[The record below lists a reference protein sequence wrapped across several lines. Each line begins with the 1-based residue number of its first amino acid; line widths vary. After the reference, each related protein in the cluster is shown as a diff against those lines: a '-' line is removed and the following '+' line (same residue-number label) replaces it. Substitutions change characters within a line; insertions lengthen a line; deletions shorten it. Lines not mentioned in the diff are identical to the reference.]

1 VPVATQVEAQGDDI
15 DLGAVAGKLWAKR
28 WWIGLSVVVIT
39 IPFTVVA
46 FLSEPVYRASVL
58 LVDARG
64 DGGSMG
70 ALGAALGQLGGL
82 ASIARINVTGATQ
95 VDEAMAVMRSREFT
109 ERFVAEQQ
117 LLPELLPDLWDESR
131 KVWLTPTGDPPTLS
145 QGYKAFDAIR
155 SVTQAGR
162 GGLVTVSVE
171 WHDPDKAAAWAN
183 ALVERLNAEMRE
195 RAITSTNLSV
205 GYLEQELTGTSTI
218 ETRQAINRLIEGQIN
233 QRMLANV
240 TQEYAFR
247 VVDRALPPDPDD
259 AVGPSKLTLIA
270 LGPIIG
276 LIFGVFAVLVINIVS
291 NRQGAAER
299 F

>member
-1 VPVATQVEAQGDDI
+1 VPVATQVEVQGDDI
-15 DLGAVAGKLWAKR
+15 DLGAIAGKLWSKR
-28 WWIGLSVVVIT
+28 WWIGLSVVAIT
-39 IPFTVVA
+39 IPFAVVA
-46 FLSEPVYRASVL
+46 FTSEPVYRASVL

-64 DGGSMG
+64 DSGGMG
-70 ALGAALGQLGGL
+70 ALGAALGQLGNL
-82 ASIARINVTGATQ
+82 ASIARINVAGATQ
-95 VDEAMAVMRSREFT
+95 VDEAMAVMKSREFT
-109 ERFVAEQQ
+109 ERFVAEER
-117 LLPELLPDLWDESR
+117 LLPDLFPDLWDENR

-145 QGYKAFDAIR
+145 QGYRAFDAIR

-162 GGLVTVSVE
+162 GGLVTVAIE
-171 WHDPDKAAAWAN
+171 WGDPEKAAAWAN
-183 ALVERLNAEMRE
+183 ALVEHLNAEMRE
-195 RAITSTNLSV
+195 RAIESTDLSV
-205 GYLEQELTGTSTI
+205 GYLEKELAGTSTI

-276 LIFGVFAVLVINIVS
+276 LIFGIFVVLVANVVS
-291 NRQGAAER
+291 RPISPSSP
-299 F
+299 